1 MSDFNIL
8 AFNLYKEYNILLT
21 GDILFVNTV
30 NVTIKIA
37 V

>member
-21 GDILFVNTV
+21 GDILFFNTV
-30 NVTIKIA
+30 NVTFKLT